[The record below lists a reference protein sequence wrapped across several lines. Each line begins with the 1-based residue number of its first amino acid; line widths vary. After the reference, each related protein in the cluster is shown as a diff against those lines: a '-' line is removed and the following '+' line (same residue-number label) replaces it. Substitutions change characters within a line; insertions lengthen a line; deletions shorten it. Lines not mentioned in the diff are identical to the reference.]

1 MSEGGRETE
10 ADDWRALAVDL
21 WTEGGLPAKRA
32 RVVALVATG
41 HTHAETAERLNL
53 NSRSEV
59 STHVA
64 RYRDDDLPDA
74 RWLAEHGP
82 EL

>member
-1 MSEGGRETE
+1 MSERGAE
-10 ADDWRALAVDL
+10 ADGWRNLAVDL

-41 HTHAETAERLNL
+41 RTHAETAERLGL
-53 NSRSEV
+53 SSRSEV
-59 STHVA
+59 STHIA
-64 RYRDDDLPDA
+64 RYRDGDLPEA

>member
-1 MSEGGRETE
+1 MLVGI
-10 ADDWRALAVDL
+10 
-21 WTEGGLPAKRA
+21 
-32 RVVALVATG
+32 ALVATG
-41 HTHAETAERLNL
+41 HTHAETAERLDL
-53 NSRSEV
+53 SSRSEV

-64 RYRDDDLPDA
+64 HYRDGDLLET